1 MQELIR
7 KILASDE
14 LQHLIGEREKAYY
27 LSQID
32 NAFLFDNND
41 EEVLRILFLLINA
54 IFTADLSDEEERAL
68 LDKSYK
74 LLKTVNIKREESRNV
89 FMSIMGIDGIHPEV
103 LYFFYLA
110 IISLKSDKTISI
122 RIDLRNFSSPSCDN
136 DNWKF
141 RLINKS
147 LTAFILLVRKSNGFQ
162 DISNALH
169 IIEELR
175 REQNDFEG
183 SYLKQFA
190 YRDEV
195 IQAYQLLGI
204 YHLSKAIVETAIY
217 LTDGYKYKERLDAV
231 IRQHI
236 DASLKLFVS
245 EPRME
250 SQINLVDYGLKTL
263 YKNSIWN
270 RTKFNDKI
278 QALCRKKAECG
289 AIELLPSQR
298 DALSQ
303 NLLDVASNVTVL
315 QMPTSAGKTL
325 LAEFNILV
333 TKSLRPDA
341 KIVYVVPSRALVN
354 QIYFD
359 LKSDL
364 EPLNFVIEKTSSAI
378 EIDPTEN
385 AFLTSDAE
393 IDILVSTPEKLDLL
407 IRRSHPAVDDVSVFI
422 IDEAH
427 TIQNGERGARLEL
440 LLAILRRER
449 PNAKFML
456 LSPFI
461 KNARETLTEWLGG
474 GNSISIDWKPAE
486 KLLVGLNYRKTKK
499 VDEIQYSILPS
510 PYSALGQ
517 PQSGNF
523 KNPYTLISTTPK
535 DQILEIS
542 TKHFAEQGKTS
553 LILCWGKKTA
563 EKRAEFIY
571 NNVASNSI
579 NSDEVNLVRKFID
592 DEIGRPTLLTK
603 VLEKG
608 IATHHSGLSDET
620 KLLVEHLIREKLINY
635 VCATTT
641 IAEGVNFPV
650 SSVFFDDYRKGSNG
664 NLSSNDFW
672 NIAGRAGR
680 TLVDNFGKI
689 ILPFHNKK
697 SEANAQAIISK
708 SANELVSV
716 LAELFVNADAIQNTL
731 ETEDSGLFQLLNQYP
746 ESISPLIQYSV
757 HLISVGDNHYYVSQ
771 VEDLF
776 KDSLGYYLLDTP
788 EKKNKFINVCK
799 SIYLSLQER
808 YGSNAGVLSFS
819 DKTGFSVPSVLKVMR
834 ESSQNDDIKDLDA
847 WTANRIFDR
856 QNPSN
861 LTEKVKVIAA
871 LKETQLGTD
880 SNKAPFNPE
889 LLAKIIIA
897 WVKGDKLSTIA
908 TEHPTFSNK
917 KDDNEK
923 INEFVKY
930 MNSVRFK
937 ASWGLSALEG
947 IVRGNHEEMKDSHI
961 PSFVYYG
968 VDNEKSLAL
977 RMLGMPRQ
985 LSSSFTQIIE
995 KDVNTYSL
1003 SSIRK
1008 MINELT
1014 NSDWDSLKPRT
1025 SALTGMEWKR
1035 ITEILVK

>member
-7 KILASDE
+7 KILSSEE
-14 LQHLIGEREKAYY
+14 LQHLIGEREKSYY

-32 NAFLFDNND
+32 NSFLSGNNN
-41 EEVLRILFLLINA
+41 EEALRVLFLLINA
-54 IFTADLSDEEERAL
+54 IFAANFSEEEEYIW
-68 LDKSYK
+68 LDKIYK
-74 LLKTVNIKREESRNV
+74 LLKTIDIKKEENQEV
-89 FMSIMGIDGIHPEV
+89 FMSTIGIDGIRSDV
-103 LYFFYLA
+103 LYFFYLS
-110 IISLKSDKTISI
+110 IISLKSDKTSSV
-122 RIDLRNFSSPSCDN
+122 RIDLRDFSIPSDDN
-136 DNWKF
+136 GNWKF
-141 RLINKS
+141 RLMNKS
-147 LTAFILLVRKSNGFQ
+147 LTAFILLIRKSNGFQ
-162 DISNALH
+162 DISNALC

-175 REQNDFEG
+175 KEQADFEDE
-183 SYLKQFA
+183 YLKQFT
-190 YRDEV
+190 YGEEV

-217 LTDGYKYKERLDAV
+217 LSDGYKYKERLDAV

-236 DASLKLFVS
+236 DTSLKLFVS
-245 EPRME
+245 DPRME
-250 SQINLVDYGLKTL
+250 SLINLVDYGLRTL

-278 QALCRKKAECG
+278 QALCRKKAENG
-289 AIELLPSQR
+289 VIELLPSQR

-333 TKSLRPDA
+333 TKSLKPDA

-354 QIYFD
+354 QVYFD

-364 EPLNFVIEKTSSAI
+364 EPLHLFIEKTSSAI

-385 AFLTSDAE
+385 AFLTSDSE

-407 IRRSHPAVDDVSVFI
+407 IRRNHPVVEDVSMFI

-461 KNARETLTEWLGG
+461 KNAGKILTDWLGG
-474 GNSISIDWKPAE
+474 GNSVSIDWKPAE
-486 KLLVGLNYRKTKK
+486 KLLVGLSYLKK
-499 VDEIQYSILPS
+499 VDKIHFSIIPS
-510 PYSALGQ
+510 PYSTLSQ
-517 PQSGNF
+517 LSGMVD
-523 KNPYTLISTTPK
+523 NPYTLNSTTAK
-535 DQILEIS
+535 DRILEIS
-542 TKHFAEQGKTS
+542 TKHFAESGKTS
-553 LILCWGKKTA
+553 LILCWGPKTT

-571 NNVASNSI
+571 NNISLNPVI
-579 NSDEVNLVRKFID
+579 SDEVNLIRKFID
-592 DEIGRPTLLTK
+592 DEIGKPTLLTK
-603 VLEKG
+603 VLQRG
-608 IATHHSGLSDET
+608 VATHHSGLSDET
-620 KLLVEHLIREKLINY
+620 KLLVEHLIRERHINY

-650 SSVFFDDYRKGSNG
+650 SSVFFDDYRKGNKG
-664 NLSSNDFW
+664 KLSSNDFW

-689 ILPFHNKK
+689 ILPFHTIQ
-697 SEANAQAIISK
+697 SEKNAYAIISK
-708 SANELVSV
+708 GANELVSV
-716 LAELFVNADAIQNTL
+716 LSELFVNADNIQNIL
-731 ETEDSGLFQLLNQYP
+731 ESENFRLTQLLTQYP
-746 ESISPLIQYSV
+746 ESLSPLIQYFV
-757 HLISVGDNHYYVSQ
+757 HLISIGNNDHYVSQ

-788 EKKNKFINVCK
+788 EKRNKFIGVCK
-799 SIYLSLQER
+799 SIYLYLQEK
-808 YGSNAGVLSFS
+808 YGNNSGVLSFS

-834 ESSQNDDIKDLDA
+834 ESSQSDIIKDLDA
-847 WTANRIFDR
+847 WSPNIMFDR

-871 LKETQLGTD
+871 LKETELGTD
-880 SNKAPFNPE
+880 SDVAPFNPE
-889 LLAKIIIA
+889 LMAKIIIS
-897 WVKGDKLSTIA
+897 WVKGDKISTIA
-908 TEHPTFSNK
+908 EQHPAFANK
-917 KDDNEK
+917 ENNEQ
-923 INEFVKY
+923 INSFVKQ
-930 MNSVRFK
+930 MNSIRFK

-947 IVRGNHEEMKDSHI
+947 IVRGNHEEVKDSYV
-961 PSFVYYG
+961 PSYVYYG

-1008 MINELT
+1008 MIYGLS
-1014 NSDWDSLKPRT
+1014 NSDWDALKPHSST
-1025 SALTGMEWKR
+1025 LTGMEWKR
-1035 ITEILVK
+1035 ITEILVQ